1 MKTFCYTRLPVVV
14 VVVVVIFSVFLF
26 ALLFVVVIVVVPTFR
41 LQFRFYKYDTLHGKG
56 ESFMILQGVYA
67 K

>member
-1 MKTFCYTRLPVVV
+1 M
-14 VVVVVIFSVFLF
+14 FLF
-26 ALLFVVVIVVVPTFR
+26 ALLFVVVVVVVVPTFR

-56 ESFMILQGVYA
+56 ESFMILLQGVYA